1 MARKSDI
8 FLRKETID
16 RILIFYKCD
25 AIGLTLDDLAMFCF
39 LKASQF

>member
-8 FLRKETID
+8 ILRKETID
-16 RILIFYKCD
+16 RILMFYKCD